1 MVPIAL
7 LLFFYVTAPPFGP
20 RLTTAKLGED
30 HFRTIGQIPEN
41 PGPKLW
47 RARAAYSNNTC
58 QIQCVGKRR
67 NSNEGAEDGG
77 QEETTW
83 TRRYAAY
90 HSTSSKGRSPTMIQ
104 TELEKGV
111 QFSKNKVGQ
120 IVIIT
125 SMLLKAYFMIHALF
139 RITSRRTQI
148 DIFF

>member
-1 MVPIAL
+1 MVHIAL
-7 LLFFYVTAPPFGP
+7 LLLIYVTAPPFGP
-20 RLTTAKLGED
+20 RLTTTKLGED

-58 QIQCVGKRR
+58 LIQCVDERP
-67 NSNEGAEDGG
+67 NSKGGAEDGG

-83 TRRYAAY
+83 TRMYAAY

-111 QFSKNKVGQ
+111 QISKNKVGR
-120 IVIIT
+120 IIIFT
-125 SMLLKAYFMIHALF
+125 SMLLEAYFMSNALF
-139 RITSRRTQI
+139 
-148 DIFF
+148 